1 MYFIDELDNLRP
13 YRRQFLLPIND
24 KDKRHGKAA
33 ILMGPNKDS
42 LKSLVE
48 NPMFLNRYYNAYYLE
63 RALMYFINGNEVES
77 ADMNVVDESVIVEAY
92 VKLFPDS
99 IVNYHGYDI
108 YIRDVASVLNKGWF
122 KNTFSKYKVNTK
134 NIPSIEINIEESF
147 RLSTKS
153 SINLV
158 SKRSMN
164 GAFKKYDVYCE
175 FAAYNWLA
183 YQLNPRINDTLAVAF
198 ALKEC
203 RIAEM
208 YDMKDWPFN
217 KNIGVLVRSLY
228 LYEQE
233 HGFNN
238 YIHDIIRSHKG
249 ENKLSYR
256 IYDLLDMLADD
267 LKKALTE
274 EAVSDEDSICLGE
287 AFIMINEATSNSV
300 MKKLLFDHRI
310 KSIKDLKGIYEEI
323 KGKYSSIKYTYND
336 IDAYNKL
343 NILVDYG
350 IYNEAYLK
358 NSQFKNVKAYNIY
371 CDLMTRLLSNPKL
384 EKAGYSADTIIIPV
398 EDWYKVSDVYAIMDF
413 WNIAKNINPLSC
425 IYKMMVSEPQRLVE
439 IFKDKNVVFL
449 SSHGFVKVNF
459 STFNINDKRI
469 FYRNINSL
477 LNKSNVIT
485 DNDAKLGAVAT
496 ASPKAIKLDIIDKV
510 EKSKGVEINDITP
523 SKDKEETPATEK
535 DKQKQDIVDI
545 VDKAS
550 QNKTN
555 TDTAL
560 DSIDNDAEEQAR
572 LQKLLADVAA
582 NSDTG
587 SNISGARA
595 SRMLKLHNDFL
606 DSEMNG
612 KKIRDII
619 DEEPVAVA
627 DGKSE
632 IQPVK
637 LNIDSVNPEWEN
649 LTFAKTLDSYKLDE
663 DIIRIFGSFYEA
675 TNPIVVKEMK
685 VEDTS
690 TSEDLIVT
698 YTCSMESAKGE
709 RFTIKVDIPK
719 FIDGKYM
726 KLRGNR
732 KNIPIQMFLMP
743 IIKTDEDAVQVIS
756 CYKKIFIRRFGTT
769 SGKSNVY
776 SDKLYKTLTK
786 SEYKN
791 IKVTIGDNSKVCSKY
806 EVPIDYIDLSGE
818 FSVIETP
825 SYKFI
830 FNQDVLRETI
840 KVDDSKGLCVGYNK
854 KDKTPVYFKPDPSHP
869 SFFSYWLA
877 VKIWEDSKNDEFFE
891 AFKKSSTSVRHCY
904 SRASILD
911 TQIPLIVVCAYSEGL
926 ESVLQKGNIK
936 YKLGEKKAELDTG
949 FVDYIKFSDG
959 YLTYENNY
967 ASSLLM
973 NGLKACDTENYSIT
987 EINSK
992 SMYLN
997 FLDSFGGRIK
1007 ADGLDN
1013 FYDCMIDPITRETLH
1028 YYKLPQDY
1036 ISVLLHANLLLS
1048 DNKFV
1053 KHGDIRASRRF
1064 RKAEQVAH
1072 YLYMELA
1079 RAYGAYSTGIT
1090 HGKKV
1095 GFSIKQSAV
1104 IDAVLLNNTT
1114 EDLSILN
1121 PLGEY
1126 EAYYTVTPK
1135 GPTGMNSERS
1145 YSLDKRSYD
1154 ESMVNILSTSTGFA
1168 GNVGINRQA
1177 TIDANIHTSRGYVH
1191 NDPSTDPNK
1200 EINPVKTLCMTEA
1213 LTPFGTTRDDPM
1225 RQAMGFIQKSKHSM
1239 RCEQGDPLLIT
1250 NGADE
1255 ALPFLVSNTFA
1266 FKAKGKGKVLEIVPD
1281 KYMIIEYDEPQIDP
1295 NTGEEIKNE
1304 YVKLVTEVQ
1313 KNSSAGFFVPLK
1325 LSTDLKVD
1333 QKFKANDIIAYDK
1346 LAFSSEVGPRNNIA
1360 YNVGT
1365 LAKFAIL
1372 NTDEGFEDSAIISED
1387 LSGAMTSD
1395 IIKEK
1400 VITISKDSDVYN
1412 LIKKGQAVREGDTLM
1427 VIQNAYDEADT
1438 NALIKKL
1445 GADEGDITELG
1456 RKVITSSVTGE
1467 IQDIIITRTVEDSE
1481 LSPSLKKIVA
1491 EYEKDIKQQK
1501 AIMKKY
1507 GINDS
1512 NHDIPDLGKLPA
1524 TGKLKNAAD
1533 SVVIRIYL
1541 KYRDRF
1547 AVGDK
1552 MIYGTA
1558 VKGVLKDLFPEGQ
1571 EPYSEYRKDEK
1582 IHSLLSIG
1590 SINARMVTSV
1600 LVSAGINK
1608 SLIELS
1614 RKCKKIAGIDDNIN
1628 LI

>member
-1 MYFIDELDNLRP
+1 MYFIDELDNLKL
-13 YRRQFLLPIND
+13 YRRSFLLPIND

-33 ILMGPNKDS
+33 ILLGPTKDS
-42 LKSLVE
+42 LTSLGQ
-48 NPMFLNRYYNAYYLE
+48 NHFFRNRYYNAYYLE
-63 RALMYFINGNEVES
+63 RALMYFISGNEVES
-77 ADMNVVDESVIVEAY
+77 SDMNAVEESVIIEGEVQ
-92 VKLFPDS
+92 LFPSS
-99 IVNYHGYDI
+99 IVNYHGYDV
-108 YIRDVASVLNKGWF
+108 YVKDVAGILNQDWF
-122 KNTFSKYKVNTK
+122 KSVFKKYKINRS
-134 NIPSIEINIEESF
+134 NIPSIDINIEDGF
-147 RLSTKS
+147 KLSTKD
-153 SINLV
+153 SINVV
-158 SKRSMN
+158 SKRAFNS
-164 GAFKKYDVYCE
+164 AFKSYKTYCE

-183 YQLNPRINDTLAVAF
+183 YQMNPSINDTLAVAF

-203 RIAEM
+203 KIAEM
-208 YDMKDWPFN
+208 YDMDKWPFHAN
-217 KNIGVLVRSLY
+217 MGILVRSLY

-233 HGFNN
+233 HGFDK
-238 YIHDIIRSHKG
+238 YLYDIIRSNGG
-249 ENKLSYR
+249 EHKLSYR
-256 IYDLLDMLADD
+256 LYDMINMLRDD
-267 LKKALTE
+267 LKKALGENAIST
-274 EAVSDEDSICLGE
+274 EDSICLGE
-287 AFIMINEATSNSV
+287 AYILLNEATSDSV
-300 MKKLLFDHRI
+300 MKRLLFDHRI
-310 KSIKDLKGIYEEI
+310 KSIKELKGIYADI
-323 KGKYSSIKYTYND
+323 KEKHPSIKYTYNELS
-336 IDAYNKL
+336 IYNKL
-343 NILVDYG
+343 NLLVDYG
-350 IYNEAYLK
+350 MYNEAFIM
-358 NSQFKNVKAYNIY
+358 NSQFKNIKGYNVY
-371 CDLMTRLLSNPKL
+371 CDLLKRLLSNPKL
-384 EKAGYSADTIIIPV
+384 EAEGYSVDTVIIPV
-398 EDWYKVSDVYAIMDF
+398 PEWYYFSKCNYILDF
-413 WNIAKNINPLSC
+413 WNIAKSINPFSC
-425 IYKMMVSEPQRLVE
+425 IYKMMVSEPHKLTE
-439 IFKDKNVVFL
+439 IFGDKNILFL
-449 SSHGFVKVNF
+449 SENGFMKVNF
-459 STFNINDKRI
+459 STFNANDKRL

-477 LNKSNVIT
+477 VNRKEAIS
-485 DNDAKLGAVAT
+485 DPDAVRGLSAT
-496 ASPKAIKLDIIDKV
+496 ASPKAIKVDIIDKV

-523 SKDKEETPATEK
+523 SEKKTNTDKNTTEK
-535 DKQKQDIVDI
+535 DKQKQEIVDI

-555 TDTAL
+555 VDTAL
-560 DSIDNDAEEQAR
+560 DSIDNDEAEQAR
-572 LQKLLADVAA
+572 LQKLLTDIAA
-582 NSDTG
+582 NSDKG

-595 SRMLKLHNDFL
+595 SRMLKLQNDFL

-612 KKIRDII
+612 KKIKDII
-619 DEEPVAVA
+619 EPTTQSAPPI
-627 DGKSE
+627 K
-632 IQPVK
+632 PVK
-637 LNIDSVNPEWEN
+637 LSIDSVNPEWEN
-649 LTFAKTLDSYKLDE
+649 LTFASTLDSYKLDD
-663 DIIRIFGSFYEA
+663 DIVRIFSSFYNV
-675 TNPIVVKEMK
+675 TNPIVVKDLK
-685 VEDTS
+685 AEDTS
-690 TSEDLIVT
+690 TSEDLILT
-698 YTCSMESAKGE
+698 YTCNMESAKGE

-769 SGKSNVY
+769 SGKSNIY

-791 IKVTIGDNSKVCSKY
+791 IKIVVGDNSKVCSKY

-818 FSVIETP
+818 FSIIETP
-825 SYKFI
+825 VTKYI
-830 FNQDVLRETI
+830 FNQDVIRETV
-840 KVDDSKGLCVGYNK
+840 KVDDKEGLCVGYKK
-854 KDKTPVYFKPDPSHP
+854 KDKSPVYYKPDPNHP

-877 VKIWEDSKNDEFFE
+877 SKIWEEADNDEFFE

-936 YKLGEKKAELDTG
+936 YKLSEKKAELELGG
-949 FVDYIKFSDG
+949 FVDYIRFSDG

-973 NGLKACDTENYSIT
+973 NGLKACDTENYSLS

-1013 FYDCMIDPITRETLH
+1013 FYDCMIDPITKETLE
-1028 YYKLPQDY
+1028 YYKLPTDY

-1177 TIDANIHTSRGYVH
+1177 TIDANIYTSRGYVH

-1239 RCEQGDPLLIT
+1239 RCEKGDPLLIS

-1255 ALPFLVSNTFA
+1255 ALPYLVSNTFA
-1266 FKAKGKGKVLEIVPD
+1266 FKAKGKGKVVEIVPD
-1281 KYMIIEYDEPQIDP
+1281 KYMIIEYDEPQRDP
-1295 NTGEEIKNE
+1295 NTGEKIKTE

-1325 LSTDLKVD
+1325 LSTNLKVD

-1346 LAFSSEVGPRNNIA
+1346 LAFSSEVGPYDNIA

-1387 LSGAMTSD
+1387 LSDAMTSD

-1400 VITISKDSDVYN
+1400 VITISKDSEVYN
-1412 LIKKGQAVREGDTLM
+1412 LIKKGQKVREGDTLM
-1427 VIQNAYDEADT
+1427 IVQNAYDEADT

-1445 GADEGDITELG
+1445 GGDESDITELG
-1456 RKVITSSVTGE
+1456 RKTYTSSVTGE

-1481 LSPSLKKIVA
+1481 LSSTLKKIVA

-1512 NHDIPDLGKLPA
+1512 NHDLPDLGKLPA

-1608 SLIELS
+1608 ALIELS
-1614 RKCKKIAGIDDNIN
+1614 RKCKKIAGIDDDIN